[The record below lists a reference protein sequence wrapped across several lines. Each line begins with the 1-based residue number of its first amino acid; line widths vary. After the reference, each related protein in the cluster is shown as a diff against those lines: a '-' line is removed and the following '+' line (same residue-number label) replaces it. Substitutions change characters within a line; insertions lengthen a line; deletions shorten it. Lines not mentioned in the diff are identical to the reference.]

1 MRKNLFLSFTGFLS
15 LTLSSCKNS
24 AAPKTIVVDT
34 SPEVTEVVFEKSQKM
49 SMEIG
54 GMVCAMGCA
63 AVIEKNLNN
72 TKGIIAAKV
81 DFETQKATLIFD
93 AASLTPTQVTEVVL
107 NTGEAYAV
115 NSFEL
120 LD

>member
-1 MRKNLFLSFTGFLS
+1 
-15 LTLSSCKNS
+15 
-24 AAPKTIVVDT
+24 
-34 SPEVTEVVFEKSQKM
+34 VVFEKSQKM